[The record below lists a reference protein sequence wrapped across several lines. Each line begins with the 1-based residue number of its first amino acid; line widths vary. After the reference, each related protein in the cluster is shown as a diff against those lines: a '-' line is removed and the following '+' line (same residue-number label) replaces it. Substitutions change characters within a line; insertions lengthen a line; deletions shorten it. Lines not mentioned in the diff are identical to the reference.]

1 MVEVGPGVARS
12 SGVWLLRKA
21 LVVNVGRRRAR
32 LSDVLALA
40 PHLLLA
46 VAAVVIAAP
55 LLLLL
60 LLPPP
65 QESYQCGRCLG

>member
-12 SGVWLLRKA
+12 SGVWLLGEA
-21 LVVNVGRRRAR
+21 ILINVGRRRTR

-46 VAAVVIAAP
+46 VTAVVITT
-55 LLLLL
+55 LLFLLL

-65 QESYQCGRCLG
+65 QEPYQFDRF

>member
-1 MVEVGPGVARS
+1 MVEVRPRVARS
-12 SGVWLLRKA
+12 SGVWLLREA

-46 VAAVVIAAP
+46 VAAVIIAA
-55 LLLLL
+55 LLFLLL

-65 QESYQCGRCLG
+65 QEA